1 VADKSQQLVL
11 TALSQAVA
19 FAEGLPLFGSK
30 TSPGLFPATAAGKQA
45 AQRCLDDG
53 YLRNQAPG
61 YSTEP
66 PVGTTGRKSRA
77 VPECFALTD
86 QGFTFLFQQ
95 VSPRQVLEDL
105 VRVLEQRQ
113 TEITELTRCVRQ
125 MQQNLDAL
133 KTSTEKVLQN
143 CTPADGSATGALA
156 VLFRAFRQEQAA
168 APQSARAQANR
179 PAPLPTPAT
188 QPDNTAEQAIRTLL
202 GRWQVTSGAS
212 EDCPLPELFRQVQ
225 ARIPQLT
232 LGQFHDVLRRFHDEG
247 VVYLHP
253 WTGPLYD
260 LPEPPQALLVGHEVA
275 YYASLRTEA
284 AVKGFTPQ
292 TSVPS

>member
-45 AQRCLDDG
+45 AQRCLDEG
-53 YLRNQAPG
+53 YLRSQAPG
-61 YSTEP
+61 YTTEP
-66 PVGTTGRKSRA
+66 PAGTTGRKTRA
-77 VPECFALTD
+77 VPERFVLTD

-113 TEITELTRCVRQ
+113 TEVTELTRCVRQ

-133 KTSTEKVLQN
+133 KTSTEKVLQ
-143 CTPADGSATGALA
+143 TLQPVDGSATGALA

-168 APQSARAQANR
+168 APQAARAQANP
-179 PAPLPTPAT
+179 PA
-188 QPDNTAEQAIRTLL
+188 QPDTTAEQAIRTLL
-202 GRWQVTSGAS
+202 SRWQITSGAS

-232 LGQFHDVLRRFHDEG
+232 LGQFHDVLRRFHDDE
-247 VVYLHP
+247 VIYLHP

-284 AVKGFTPQ
+284 AVNAFTPQ